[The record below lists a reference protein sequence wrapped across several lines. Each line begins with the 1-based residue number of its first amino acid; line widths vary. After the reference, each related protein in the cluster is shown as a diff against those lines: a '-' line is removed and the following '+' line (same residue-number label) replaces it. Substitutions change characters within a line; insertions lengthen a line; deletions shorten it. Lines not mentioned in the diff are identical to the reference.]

1 MTTKSGAETTKVT
14 STKPSER
21 PKNIITKK
29 AKDLATPSISK
40 ALSGETKSEE
50 AKKNTSED
58 NGVVAEP
65 DSKLNNHFTENEL
78 HSLWPVF
85 IERYADQVH
94 LYNTLKALPILENDY
109 LVVISVENSVL
120 QEKTRLL
127 KPEIIGY
134 LRRELKNDLIDVRV
148 DLEEREESEVKI
160 ITDEQKLK
168 AMMQK
173 NPTLLLFKNK
183 FNLDYSG

>member
-1 MTTKSGAETTKVT
+1 LTTQSGAETTKVT

-21 PKNIITKK
+21 PKTIITKK

-50 AKKNTSED
+50 ANNSSEN
-58 NGVVAEP
+58 NGAVAEP
-65 DSKLNNHFTENEL
+65 ESKLNNHFTENEL

-85 IERYADQVH
+85 IERYTDQVH
-94 LYNTLKALPILENDY
+94 LYNSLKNMPKLENDY

-120 QEKTRLL
+120 QEKTRLM

-134 LRRELKNDLIDVRV
+134 LRRELKNDFIDVRV
-148 DLEEREESEVKI
+148 DLEERDESEVKI

-173 NPTLLLFKNK
+173 NPALVLFKNK